1 MAGTAAQGH
10 DARIFL
16 ISRKAADM
24 RYYGLT
30 AEQADAEQVQIKIAV
45 DMVTAPRK
53 SGQGYSDAVPAPL
66 TEAAG
71 ISPVFS

>member
-1 MAGTAAQGH
+1 
-10 DARIFL
+10 
-16 ISRKAADM
+16 M